1 MYSAVYPLLGN
12 SVYWFVLC
20 IFLSVA
26 KDHLFNIS
34 EGGRVTIIV

>member
-1 MYSAVYPLLGN
+1 MYCAVYPLLGN

-20 IFLSVA
+20 FFSVA
-26 KDHLFNIS
+26 KDHLFNIC

>member
-1 MYSAVYPLLGN
+1 MYYAVCPLPEN
-12 SVYWFVLC
+12 SVYLFVLF
-20 IFLSVA
+20 FLSVA